1 MDREK
6 NMISVCVPSRGRPEK
21 CADMVQSL
29 LDNAH
34 WDVDINI
41 YLNQN
46 DQMLDVYKN
55 LIDNKY
61 LHVGDQY
68 FANHGWNLMA
78 EKATCSLLFMNGD
91 AEIMQTKDWDKISF
105 DTACNAFPKRIGVL
119 VPDDGR
125 GKGGAPHFMVT
136 RQWYELLGYMS
147 HPMFLHW
154 HVDTYAVEL
163 AESAGVLK
171 RINIINKAKKIIGDS
186 TAKLSRDNKITHR
199 DEYMM
204 QWARKH
210 LIPME
215 REKIERE
222 INR

>member
-91 AEIMQTKDWDKISF
+91 AEIMQTKDCTIEF
-105 DTACNAFPKRIGVL
+105 LGI
-119 VPDDGR
+119 DDENEIIVEIR
-125 GKGGAPHFMVT
+125 DIRHNESVDMYLCIDQT
-136 RQWYELLGYMS
+136 INLIE
-147 HPMFLHW
+147 FLQAQ
-154 HVDTYAVEL
+154 VKAYRMKNNPPIT
-163 AESAGVLK
+163 SQ
-171 RINIINKAKKIIGDS
+171 NIIDEFNKVWGQIKKY
-186 TAKLSRDNKITHR
+186 
-199 DEYMM
+199 E
-204 QWARKH
+204 
-210 LIPME
+210 
-215 REKIERE
+215 
-222 INR
+222 